1 MCIRDRFAHVQSEE
15 NIAKSCLKHLSAA
28 VEVKSTS
35 DCLIYAKGLD
45 KSLMLLGYYRNALGR
60 VFLYEGFAT
69 CWLSKLKDGRVAKE
83 VLKNKYEYLAD
94 LLQVEY
100 IVPSVTFCETVE
112 LLKSKGVVT
121 ELKEGTVEVGR
132 NDTSLFWVNYL
143 ASFVWPLI
151 ECYFANALFL
161 YSFIV
166 GRKMT
171 YATVCHKVCILPHF
185 S

>member
-1 MCIRDRFAHVQSEE
+1 MS
-15 NIAKSCLKHLSAA
+15 SA

-35 DCLIYAKGLD
+35 DCLVYAKGAD

-60 VFLYEGFAT
+60 VFLHEGLAA
-69 CWLSKLKDGRVAKE
+69 CWLSRAKDGRVAKGE
-83 VLKNKYEYLAD
+83 LKGRYERLAD
-94 LLQVEY
+94 LLQAEY
-100 IVPSVTFCETVE
+100 VVTPIAFCDTLE
-112 LLKSKGVVT
+112 LLKAKGVVT

-143 ASFVWPLI
+143 ASFVWPLV

-161 YSFIV
+161 HSFIV

-171 YATVCHKVCILPHF
+171 YATACHKVCTPLTF
-185 S
+185 RRRNGSANDSMRRE